1 MESSI
6 QKQRENCGGLPC
18 KRVSRRLLW
27 YNSSIHKS
35 ILKCFVDVCS
45 DEEMKLMICGHVR
58 AQAKF
63 NSLDSLKDAIRA
75 DVDATVKILD
85 TKPYFD
91 LREAGFFKK

>member
-1 MESSI
+1 
-6 QKQRENCGGLPC
+6 
-18 KRVSRRLLW
+18 
-27 YNSSIHKS
+27 
-35 ILKCFVDVCS
+35 
-45 DEEMKLMICGHVR
+45 MKLMICGHVR